1 MADMMAMTIDVSA
14 KNFRSMENAADK
26 SLSCPV
32 CGKNFPR
39 GAVDLD
45 RHCSAK
51 TLSHFAASQKITGL
65 FTFKCSCNIY
75 FTSEAHLELHKK
87 TICND
92 TGPHEKILPVPVNT
106 SAKIG
111 QLPPSSTWK
120 MSSGAST
127 KKSNAKGGKKPRGLG
142 EDVDELETEIGQKRG
157 IDDGP
162 ESHGVGKRMRI
173 VDPLDR
179 KAFFAIV
186 SLLIPPDAGGKT
198 KITTHNFEDFVPR
211 THVTLVNKLKDK
223 LNWSA

>member
-87 TICND
+87 TICICECRIQRIRHFVLRR
-92 TGPHEKILPVPVNT
+92 GGHEYKTNT
-106 SAKIG
+106 
-111 QLPPSSTWK
+111 
-120 MSSGAST
+120 ASVVYR
-127 KKSNAKGGKKPRGLG
+127 SFS
-142 EDVDELETEIGQKRG
+142 I
-157 IDDGP
+157 
-162 ESHGVGKRMRI
+162 
-173 VDPLDR
+173 
-179 KAFFAIV
+179 
-186 SLLIPPDAGGKT
+186 
-198 KITTHNFEDFVPR
+198 
-211 THVTLVNKLKDK
+211 
-223 LNWSA
+223 